1 MSSAKPNVLRRIAE
15 HELDTCFP
23 DLAPTSREELA
34 TSLVRQWI
42 TNDGAALIVTR
53 DHHYRF
59 RLTRL
64 KDGMNRVVRDI
75 REGTFSEHLRRS
87 RVIEEDIS
95 GLLYQLSVC
104 QSARCYTD
112 YGEVLQLRV
121 DPAKNMFYIEL
132 VPDRER

>member
-1 MSSAKPNVLRRIAE
+1 MASPKPNVLRRIAE
-15 HELDTCFP
+15 HELATCFP

-42 TNDGAALIVTR
+42 TNDGRAVIVTR
-53 DHHYRF
+53 DLHYRF
-59 RLTRL
+59 HLTRRE
-64 KDGMNRVVRDI
+64 DGMSRVVRDI

-87 RVIEEDIS
+87 RVIEEEIP

-104 QSARCYTD
+104 QSARCSTD

-121 DPAKNMFYIEL
+121 DPAKNLFYIEL
-132 VPDRER
+132 VPDRDK